1 MLNNINYII
10 SAAKTPAPI
19 KYNKLSIEKFNK
31 LKSSFSSIELYRG
44 SNTKLDVT
52 SNYLIQSTGITRNS
66 DFNLFNYVIDNN
78 IAKGWEGYPKRS
90 KSIFCS
96 DNADTA
102 SIYGHFIQ
110 PIHINND
117 IIVAYTDE
125 TNDFWLSVVDY
136 ACKLGYYNRVFSS
149 HNLNLLYLIAKFG
162 LNLDI
167 HSCDNINPVF
177 NGISVSKFTD
187 AVTNLDNFIFSKT
200 VSEVISIFEECKRN
214 DIYIFDIHLII
225 ALINKN
231 MTFMSYFKS
240 NTPYNLK
247 IRNCKGSDLSSIQL
261 SNNEIWFE
269 GSALISNVKYSD
281 DWI

>member
-1 MLNNINYII
+1 MVHHSRTKKNDEKTVSDAPDKKPASLNVSDDKLNPRHNISIKDV
-10 SAAKTPAPI
+10 AKPVSEHLPDAENSVYSDNEPSDTKEADKPSEKKPDI
-19 KYNKLSIEKFNK
+19 LSEMH
-31 LKSSFSSIELYRG
+31 
-44 SNTKLDVT
+44 
-52 SNYLIQSTGITRNS
+52 
-66 DFNLFNYVIDNN
+66 
-78 IAKGWEGYPKRS
+78 
-90 KSIFCS
+90 S

-167 HSCDNINPVF
+167 HSCDNINSVF

-200 VSEVISIFEECKRN
+200 VPELISIFEECKRN
-214 DIYIFDIHLII
+214 DVYIFDIHLII

-240 NTPYNLK
+240 NTPYNLR
-247 IRNCKGSDLSSIQL
+247 IRNCKGSDLSSIQW

-269 GSALISNVKYSD
+269 GSALINNVNYSD
-281 DWI
+281 DWS